1 MDNVRGI
8 VNEILDQRGWRQ
20 QVLER
25 MAVELWPEV
34 VGENIAR
41 NAIAERFKGGVLYVR
56 VRSPQ
61 WTHELHFLEARLVTR
76 INGRLRQQL
85 VQKIRCSI
93 TTPPGMRQNNLKPDW
108 EDPSF
113 PKAPPLP
120 RGVKPDAND
129 DFARQA
135 KDIVGQSPIDD
146 PEMSAVMERLIASSL
161 RAADAKAEQN
171 DERQERDRRNKR
183 GRFKE

>member
-1 MDNVRGI
+1 MENVRGI
-8 VNEILDQRGWRQ
+8 VNEILDQRGWRGP
-20 QVLER
+20 VLER

-41 NAIAERFKGGVLYVR
+41 NAIAERFKNGVLYVR

-76 INGRLRQQL
+76 LNGRLRQQI

-93 TTPPGMRQNNLKPDW
+93 TTPPGMRQKQLKPDW

-120 RGVKPDAND
+120 RQLKVSENDAAAQR
-129 DFARQA
+129 ARE
-135 KDIVGQSPIDD
+135 IVSEIQD
-146 PEMSAVMERLIASSL
+146 PEMRAVMERLIATTMRSNE
-161 RAADAKAEQN
+161 AKN
-171 DERQERDRRNKR
+171 QEDSAK
-183 GRFKE
+183 

>member
-1 MDNVRGI
+1 MENVRGI
-8 VNEILDQRGWRQ
+8 VNEILDQRGWRGP
-20 QVLER
+20 VLER

-41 NAIAERFKGGVLYVR
+41 NAIAERFKNGVLYVR

-76 INGRLRQQL
+76 LNGRLRQQI

-93 TTPPGMRQNNLKPDW
+93 TTPPGMRQKQLKPDW

-120 RGVKPDAND
+120 RQLKVSENDAAAQH
-129 DFARQA
+129 AREIVA
-135 KDIVGQSPIDD
+135 KIED
-146 PEMSAVMERLIASSL
+146 PEMRAVMERLIATTMRSNE
-161 RAADAKAEQN
+161 AKN
-171 DERQERDRRNKR
+171 QEDSAK
-183 GRFKE
+183 

>member
-34 VGENIAR
+34 AGENFAR
-41 NAIAERFKGGVLYVR
+41 NAIAERFKGGVLYLR

-61 WTHELHFLEARLVTR
+61 WTQELHFFESRLIIR
-76 INGRLRQQL
+76 LNGRLRQNIVREL
-85 VQKIRCSI
+85 RCSI
-93 TTPPGMRQNNLKPDW
+93 TTPPGMRQKNLKPDW

-120 RGVKPDAND
+120 RGVKADPND
-129 DFARQA
+129 EFARQA
-135 KDIVGQSPIDD
+135 REIVGQSPIDD

-161 RAADAKAEQN
+161 RAADAKSEQN
-171 DERQERDRRNKR
+171 EKRQEPGRRSDH
-183 GRFKE
+183 ES

>member
-1 MDNVRGI
+1 MENVRGI
-8 VNEILDQRGWRQ
+8 VNEILDQRGWRGP
-20 QVLER
+20 VLER

-41 NAIAERFKGGVLYVR
+41 NAIAERFKNGVLYVR

-76 INGRLRQQL
+76 LNGRLRQQI

-93 TTPPGMRQNNLKPDW
+93 TTPPGMRQKQLKPDW

-120 RGVKPDAND
+120 RQLKVSENDAAAQH
-129 DFARQA
+129 ARE
-135 KDIVGQSPIDD
+135 IVSKIED
-146 PEMSAVMERLIASSL
+146 PEMRAVMERLIATTMRSNE
-161 RAADAKAEQN
+161 AKNEKDSA
-171 DERQERDRRNKR
+171 K
-183 GRFKE
+183 